1 MDQQEYDFADSE
13 SIANLGLR
21 FLSPTEVAR
30 LHVFPLSEEYP
41 ADSPFI
47 IEDTNS
53 SATTCAQDT
62 LTSIRAFNPRL
73 AQCAEAPFLKFPE
86 KLKAIQRY
94 KLLGNSLNVW
104 VVAEL
109 LRGVLFADHPGSPLP
124 VYTAINETTEEA
136 GEIPTSQKH
145 SIDEGSQDSKE
156 SSEEKDRGSKR
167 VKADS

>member
-30 LHVFPLSEEYP
+30 LHVFPLKEERP
-41 ADSPFI
+41 ADSPFFTG
-47 IEDTNS
+47 DTNS
-53 SATTCAQDT
+53 SATTHVQDT
-62 LTSIRAFNPRL
+62 LTTIRPFNPRL
-73 AQCAEAPFLKFPE
+73 AQSAEGPFLKFPE

-109 LRGVLFADHPGSPLP
+109 LRGVLFANHPGSPQP
-124 VYTAINETTEEA
+124 VYAAVKETTEET
-136 GEIPTSQKH
+136 GEITTSQKH
-145 SIDEGSQDSKE
+145 SIDEESQDSKE
-156 SSEEKDRGSKR
+156 NSEKDRESKR